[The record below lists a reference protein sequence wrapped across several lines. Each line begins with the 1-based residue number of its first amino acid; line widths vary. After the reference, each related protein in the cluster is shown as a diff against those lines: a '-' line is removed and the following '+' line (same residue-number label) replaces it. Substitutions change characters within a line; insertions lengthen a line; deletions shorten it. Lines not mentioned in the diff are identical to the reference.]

1 MYKTTYEWVLEVL
14 EDGDVVDATYADR
27 LASLQP
33 ASDEWVIAFDTDS
46 RACSTKRRLHPVSDK
61 WVIAL
66 VRQTYCTIDGDL
78 LDKQYAYLQ
87 NGILPEYFED
97 ACIRVPKKYH
107 AEAARN

>member
-1 MYKTTYEWVLEVL
+1 MNKTTYEWVLEVL

-33 ASDEWVIAFDTDS
+33 VSGEWA
-46 RACSTKRRLHPVSDK
+46 
-61 WVIAL
+61 IAL

-87 NGILPEYFED
+87 NGILPKYFED
-97 ACIRVPKKYH
+97 TCIRVPKKYY